1 MLKRTL
7 ILAAGVFALAAF
19 ALSPQAATAA
29 SWAGGA
35 AAPQAAEAD
44 LSNVIDV
51 HRRGRHWRRHIWW
64 GAPFAVAPFAT
75 GPMAVRAG
83 TISTTARTSA
93 VAATPAGVTP
103 AGSLRGES
111 K

>member
-19 ALSPQAATAA
+19 ALSPQPATAA

-51 HRRGRHWRRHIWW
+51 HRRGRHWRRNIWW
-64 GAPFAVAPFAT
+64 GAPVVAAPFAYGAYG
-75 GPMAVRAG
+75 GPGWQYQYFGPHKRRCG
-83 TISTTARTSA
+83 YTRWGYTCW
-93 VAATPAGVTP
+93 
-103 AGSLRGES
+103 
-111 K
+111 